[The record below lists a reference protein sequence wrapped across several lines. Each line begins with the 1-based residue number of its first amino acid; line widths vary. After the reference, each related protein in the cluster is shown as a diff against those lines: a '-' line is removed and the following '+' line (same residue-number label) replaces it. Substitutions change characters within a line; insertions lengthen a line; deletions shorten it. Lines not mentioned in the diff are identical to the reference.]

1 MRRTTLIATLW
12 LNLQFVASSARSVA
26 VGFHRFGLGA
36 INSSPSTPLEPSAHQ
51 PTPPSSKGHL
61 QFTSANNLRI
71 LSLRGGD
78 IIPISSLSQVES
90 IIHQSSDRNILVVL
104 DFTAKDCPPC
114 KMIAPIYTDMSDLEE
129 FTEKGVVFLKVNVND
144 NPDVA
149 KRYGVD
155 GWPTF
160 VLFKNGKKVGEI
172 VGGQA
177 AKAGLYSLV
186 AKHA

>member
-1 MRRTTLIATLW
+1 
-12 LNLQFVASSARSVA
+12 
-26 VGFHRFGLGA
+26 
-36 INSSPSTPLEPSAHQ
+36 
-51 PTPPSSKGHL
+51 
-61 QFTSANNLRI
+61 
-71 LSLRGGD
+71 
-78 IIPISSLSQVES
+78 
-90 IIHQSSDRNILVVL
+90 
-104 DFTAKDCPPC
+104 
-114 KMIAPIYTDMSDLEE
+114 MIAPIYTDMSDLEE